1 MLGMHPDP
9 SVARMDALDRQAASM
24 AGVVPDKA
32 EAEARILWS
41 ASEGQVTN
49 AGVFA
54 LALLLCWLVLP
65 VAWALYC
72 YLRTANHRYTLTDQ
86 RLLVESGIFV
96 KRVETLELY
105 RVKDVSVSGTLL
117 QTLFGRGKVILRTT
131 DTTSPVLLINAVPN
145 AIGVSQLIRDTV
157 EACRAAKGVRAFDF

>member
-1 MLGMHPDP
+1 M
-9 SVARMDALDRQAASM
+9 
-24 AGVVPDKA
+24 
-32 EAEARILWS
+32 
-41 ASEGQVTN
+41 
-49 AGVFA
+49 
-54 LALLLCWLVLP
+54 
-65 VAWALYC
+65 AWALYC

-105 RVKDVSVSGTLL
+105 RVKDLSVSGTLL

>member
-72 YLRTANHRYTLTDQ
+72 YVRTANHRYTLTDQ

-105 RVKDVSVSGTLL
+105 RVKDLSCWRRFKSD
-117 QTLFGRGKVILRTT
+117 Q
-131 DTTSPVLLINAVPN
+131 
-145 AIGVSQLIRDTV
+145 
-157 EACRAAKGVRAFDF
+157 ACRLNFDQGPAPGFLMPGCG